1 MRKFKGFVIAANASG
16 AGKTTAA
23 IGLICAL
30 RERGIEVFSAKC
42 GPDYIDSS
50 WLALASGKPCA
61 NLDLWMCGRKN
72 AISGILDLYGEPEGI
87 FSAFVVEGA
96 MGLYD
101 GGENSQGSTAQLAAM
116 LDLPILLLLNVKG
129 MGQSAGALA
138 EGFLGYAAPRML
150 KLGHPGFIAV
160 LPTNVSSEKH
170 WNICR
175 KAMMP
180 VLKKFNVP
188 LAGYLGKTNL
198 PQIHS
203 RHLGLILAGEA
214 PFEARTFADWFS
226 SHCNP
231 EHLLD
236 WAAIKHGRVQ
246 NWQSEAKS
254 EKFFTTKKKLKADCP
269 RIAIACDEAFSFC
282 YADLPAML
290 SEFGAE
296 AVFFSPLRDSSPPPC
311 DGIYFPGGYPEL
323 HCRELEN
330 NIAMKQNLRSLA
342 ANGIPI
348 YGECG
353 GFIYLGHELR
363 DVEGKTWRMS
373 GLLPV
378 SFAMQTRL
386 AALGYRQVIINDE
399 WLSPEKRLRARGHEF
414 HYAKIENQPAGI
426 WEIKTGSGKRADTT
440 VLRQGNITGT
450 WMHLYPRGSRA
461 FWRAWITKV
470 YEYGKKNY
478 SRFRGNAR

>member
-1 MRKFKGFVIAANASG
+1 MKNFKGFVIAGNASG
-16 AGKTTAA
+16 VGKTTAA

-50 WLALASGKPCA
+50 WLSMASGKPCA
-61 NLDLWMCGRKN
+61 SLDLWMCGRKN
-72 AISGILDLYGEPEGI
+72 AISGILDLYGKPKGYSSI
-87 FSAFVVEGA
+87 FVVEGA

-101 GGENSQGSTAQLAAM
+101 GGENSQGSTAQLAVM

-138 EGFLGYAAPRML
+138 EGFLGYSMPWML
-150 KLGHPGFIAV
+150 KSGSPRFMAV

-170 WNICR
+170 WKICR

-180 VLKKFNVP
+180 VLEKFNIP

-203 RHLGLILAGEA
+203 RHLGLVLAGEA
-214 PFEARTFADWFS
+214 PFEARSFSSWFS

-236 WAAIKHGRVQ
+236 FAGIKHSSDQKCQVEIR
-246 NWQSEAKS
+246 ADY
-254 EKFFTTKKKLKADCP
+254 FFTPKKKLKADCP
-269 RIAIACDEAFSFC
+269 RIAIARDEAFSFC

-290 SEFGAE
+290 AEFGAE
-296 AVFFSPLRDSSPPPC
+296 AVYFSPLRDSSPPPC

-323 HCRELEN
+323 HCQELEN
-330 NIAMKQNLRSLA
+330 NIAMRQNLHSLA
-342 ANGIPI
+342 VNGMPI

-353 GFIYLGHELR
+353 GFIYLGRGLC
-363 DVEGKTWRMS
+363 DLEGTKWNMS

-378 SFAMQTRL
+378 SFAMQRNL

-399 WLSPEKRLRARGHEF
+399 WLSPEKTLRARGHEF
-414 HYAKIENQPAGI
+414 HYAKIENQFASI
-426 WEIKTGSGKRADTT
+426 WETRTSSGKKINTT
-440 VLRQGNITGT
+440 VLRQGNIIGT
-450 WMHLYPRGSRA
+450 WLHLYPRGSRA
-461 FWRAWITKV
+461 FWRAWLIKA
-470 YEYGKKNY
+470 YEYGKRNN
-478 SRFRGNAR
+478 S